1 VPSTGDEQ
9 AFGSEGIPQN
19 VRRPDMESETETI
32 ESSLAKI
39 EYALLDRALAIRS
52 LEDLMRFY
60 FCYLS
65 VYTPALEFTAENLP
79 ENEIAGLAN
88 FGITVDRL
96 MNLKANEVVSMQADL
111 AAREISSRT
120 SKPRSE
126 INKALGQLSIAQ
138 KYQLSISVLA
148 IASLSRDATLC
159 EATGKFDARNK
170 IVAWCN
176 ILGYAVRIPAM
187 ASLYLSREVL
197 DEAREELE
205 EAKALIAK
213 RDRSYDAVLAA
224 RWSNSMGLSE
234 RNLVECPKYFLGQK
248 VEWLEAMQGLEFC
261 RYLLCDDPDA
271 PERALMYNSKLRSL
285 LTTRRQ
291 GKSEWSYRNLNSG
304 GPTANLQHLVE
315 ADGDEPIRI
324 ELVDTRTFMVIR
336 PGTTV
341 ILTLPGGLDF
351 YTNERITVTRDMP
364 SDDGRPRSVT
374 TPIESDPGTFVA
386 FGESPA
392 HFVAQHYK
400 ELAEPWASSLL
411 KRVDSDRQRMKAV
424 FASGDAFMGGL
435 EITYGELS
443 VRITETL
450 RQLTKNA
457 AEAVVVYGG
466 VYTIEQLAKTMGLPV
481 AAEPWSEV
489 RLAITAILLQRF
501 RPALS
506 RAQTI
511 EDEGREEFASTTSL
525 PYTAE
530 DKIRLLEQRTA
541 AAEVQMTAAFSELEE
556 MGLADLLRI
565 ARELRELVLS
575 GLTVEEIMAELD
587 ARYDATSAVND
598 LRRTAQA

>member
-1 VPSTGDEQ
+1 
-9 AFGSEGIPQN
+9 
-19 VRRPDMESETETI
+19 
-32 ESSLAKI
+32 
-39 EYALLDRALAIRS
+39 
-52 LEDLMRFY
+52 
-60 FCYLS
+60 
-65 VYTPALEFTAENLP
+65 
-79 ENEIAGLAN
+79 
-88 FGITVDRL
+88 
-96 MNLKANEVVSMQADL
+96 
-111 AAREISSRT
+111 
-120 SKPRSE
+120 
-126 INKALGQLSIAQ
+126 
-138 KYQLSISVLA
+138 
-148 IASLSRDATLC
+148 
-159 EATGKFDARNK
+159 
-170 IVAWCN
+170 
-176 ILGYAVRIPAM
+176 
-187 ASLYLSREVL
+187 
-197 DEAREELE
+197 
-205 EAKALIAK
+205 
-213 RDRSYDAVLAA
+213 
-224 RWSNSMGLSE
+224 
-234 RNLVECPKYFLGQK
+234 
-248 VEWLEAMQGLEFC
+248 
-261 RYLLCDDPDA
+261 
-271 PERALMYNSKLRSL
+271 
-285 LTTRRQ
+285 
-291 GKSEWSYRNLNSG
+291 
-304 GPTANLQHLVE
+304 
-315 ADGDEPIRI
+315 
-324 ELVDTRTFMVIR
+324 
-336 PGTTV
+336 
-341 ILTLPGGLDF
+341 
-351 YTNERITVTRDMP
+351 
-364 SDDGRPRSVT
+364 
-374 TPIESDPGTFVA
+374 
-386 FGESPA
+386 
-392 HFVAQHYK
+392 
-400 ELAEPWASSLL
+400 
-411 KRVDSDRQRMKAV
+411 MKAV